1 MKKIAYFIPVILAIL
16 LYLVLGYIGSFSAI
30 NPWVY
35 FWIVI
40 MFLSSLFMF
49 KNKWYGCI
57 GGLIVGFVLIFMS
70 TQYTGQVIDI
80 ERPLGIFLCVYY
92 LICGGVVY
100 KKTKG

>member
-16 LYLVLGYIGSFSAI
+16 LYLVLGFIGSFSAI

-80 ERPLGIFLCVYY
+80 EKPLGIFLCIYY
-92 LICGGVVY
+92 LLCGIVVY
-100 KKTKG
+100 TKTKG

>member
-1 MKKIAYFIPVILAIL
+1 MGLGWRFLQVILAIL

-80 ERPLGIFLCVYY
+80 EKPLGIFLCIYY
-92 LICGGVVY
+92 LLCGIVVY
-100 KKTKG
+100 TKTKG